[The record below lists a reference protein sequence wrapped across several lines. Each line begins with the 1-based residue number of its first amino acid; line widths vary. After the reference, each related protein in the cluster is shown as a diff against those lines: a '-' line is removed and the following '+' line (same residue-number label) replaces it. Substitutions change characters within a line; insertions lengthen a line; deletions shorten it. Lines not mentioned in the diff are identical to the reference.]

1 MISDK
6 YLLENKIILAG
17 TVIKGTIKKGQILH
31 LGPDSKGSFRAVEV
45 NSIECLRVPVKFAK
59 CGQICT
65 VGIKLNNFAKEWL
78 EKEPNAIRRGMVL
91 VESKS
96 NPKAAHEFSA

>member
-1 MISDK
+1 MNLLTSVSEIKNNEELHTELMISDK
-6 YLLENKIILAG
+6 YFLENKIILAG

-78 EKEPNAIRRGMVL
+78 
-91 VESKS
+91 
-96 NPKAAHEFSA
+96 